1 MSNIEEKDFYIT
13 LPGDRSLIIGADG
26 IGLCLSFHF
35 RSGHVMVSMD
45 RDKAFEVLE
54 AIQSILTPEWD

>member
-1 MSNIEEKDFYIT
+1 MNNIDEKEFYIQ
-13 LPGDRSLIIGADG
+13 LPENRSLSIGADG

-54 AIQSILTPEWD
+54 AIQSILTPERA